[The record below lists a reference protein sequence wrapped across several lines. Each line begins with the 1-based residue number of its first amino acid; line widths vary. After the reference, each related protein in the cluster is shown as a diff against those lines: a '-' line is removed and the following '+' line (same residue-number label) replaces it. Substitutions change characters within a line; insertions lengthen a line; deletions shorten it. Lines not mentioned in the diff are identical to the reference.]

1 MTRFTKVEVST
12 RRIMY
17 RSSTAVNMVVAAVV
31 LWDDSSNII
40 TNNNTNNNTTPTTI
54 NIKFMDTFR
63 AKGNELFY
71 FTLSTTQSN

>member
-1 MTRFTKVEVST
+1 MTRFTKAEVST

-17 RSSTAVNMVVAAVV
+17 RGSTVVSMVVAAVV
-31 LWDDSSNII
+31 VGDDNNSNITI
-40 TNNNTNNNTTPTTI
+40 HNNNTTPTTI